1 MSLTIQ
7 VPPVM
12 ENEAIEYATSCGET
26 LEELLFNCLRR
37 EMSERRERQN
47 WATRFNNLLSRT
59 ESRNTTVYE
68 FNRADAYEPE
78 VTFA

>member
-1 MSLTIQ
+1 MFKGITEFFQADVAQGGIGA
-7 VPPVM
+7 
-12 ENEAIEYATSCGET
+12 EAFRC
-26 LEELLFNCLRR
+26 

-78 VTFA
+78 VPFAV